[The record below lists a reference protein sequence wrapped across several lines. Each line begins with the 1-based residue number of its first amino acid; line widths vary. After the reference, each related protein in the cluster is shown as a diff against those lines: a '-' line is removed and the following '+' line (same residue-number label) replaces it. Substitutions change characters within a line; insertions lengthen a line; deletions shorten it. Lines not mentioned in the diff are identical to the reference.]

1 MKYKL
6 LSMLSAIPLTLAA
19 SQALAAETGSNPEYP
34 EGNTLGVPTG
44 TIPLPGLYVTLK
56 PTYSQGRSTN
66 FQGNYTGAH
75 SVTSGYTGAISYI
88 PGWTF
93 LGANVGFFIRAAGVL
108 NVSVTT
114 PPKAGS
120 KTFNRVGLVDT
131 ELVPISLSWPLGNH
145 LFAAGEL
152 GFYVPNGQYSSTDTV
167 VTGENHWTIEPDA
180 SLSYLPPGYQ
190 FTVHGTLDKNFQNQA
205 QHYINGTTVDFD
217 FTAMKAFGKFAIGP
231 VSYFYKQVTRDE
243 GPIKLNGG
251 SPEAVAIGGD
261 VSYLTKAYRLNVSV
275 THDVYDRNVS
285 DTAKAI
291 ISIVIPII

>member
-1 MKYKL
+1 MKIKL
-6 LSMLSAIPLTLAA
+6 LSLLSAMSITLAA
-19 SQALAAETGSNPEYP
+19 SPALAAETGSNPEYP

-44 TIPLPGLYVTLK
+44 ALPPPGVYVTLK

-66 FQGNYTGAH
+66 STGGFTGAH
-75 SVTSGYTGAISYI
+75 SVVSGYTGALGYI
-88 PGWTF
+88 PGWKF
-93 LGANVGFFIRAAGVL
+93 LGANVGFFIRAAGVI

-114 PPKAGS
+114 PPRAGS
-120 KTFNRVGLVDT
+120 KTFNRVGLIDT
-131 ELVPISLSWPLGNH
+131 EFVPISLSWPLGHH

-152 GFYVPNGQYSSTDTV
+152 GFYIPNGQYSPTAAV

-217 FTAMKAFGKFAIGP
+217 FTAMKSFGRFAAGP
-231 VSYFYKQVTRDE
+231 VGYFYKQITRDE
-243 GPIKLNGG
+243 GPAKLNGG
-251 SPEAVAIGGD
+251 SPEAVAVGGD
-261 VSYLTKAYRLNVSV
+261 MSYIAKDYRVNVAI

-291 ISIVIPII
+291 VSIVIPLA